1 MHLTCL
7 WYVCCSDIFLW
18 NNSFARN
25 HLWKLIKRTV
35 PEWKCCISVIM
46 STSFEG
52 CMQVCAYIFSHK
64 DGVVCVCEREH
75 VNLGLPTVC
84 LCVIHH
90 YMNTVF
96 HASSIFILLWI
107 IMIAYHLYTN
117 QLSCYSLH
125 ILLSRGSCRRVVL
138 TILASSVNA
147 IPSSYLLINLDGWL
161 VTKPTFFFSSFTS
174 SADTC
179 YLFSVHSVFI

>member
-1 MHLTCL
+1 M
-7 WYVCCSDIFLW
+7 
-18 NNSFARN
+18 
-25 HLWKLIKRTV
+25 
-35 PEWKCCISVIM
+35 EW
-46 STSFEG
+46 
-52 CMQVCAYIFSHK
+52 
-64 DGVVCVCEREH
+64 CVCEREH

-90 YMNTVF
+90 YMNTVI

-125 ILLSRGSCRRVVL
+125 ILLSLGSCQRVVL

-147 IPSSYLLINLDGWL
+147 IPSSYLLINLDGWWL
-161 VTKPTFFFSSFTS
+161 IGHQAHIFLQFIYIFCRYLRFVFCSFNFHLNSCTLKMHAS
-174 SADTC
+174 LNMSRCFIIFDLSGNDNHAKKIIYHIYKDLLRCRSA
-179 YLFSVHSVFI
+179 